1 MTLRVVCVE
10 PLHDRTLTH
19 AQSGHCYLIHMDSP
33 AIDRASAAK
42 HYLHPQA
49 WPFWAAHLGAIYG
62 LYVVG
67 FSWGGLA
74 LAIALYYARMFFVTG
89 VYHRYFSHRAYKTS
103 RGFQAL
109 IAFLGGM
116 SVQKGALW
124 WAANHR
130 HHHKYSDMPN
140 DLHSPREHGLL
151 WSHVGWIVS
160 REYNDTDYGSIKD
173 FAKYPELVWLNK
185 YHLVP
190 VAVYAAVLYGT
201 FGLWGFVWGFLVSTV
216 LLWHGT
222 FTINSLS
229 HVFGN
234 KRYDTTDDSRNNWFL
249 ALLTMGEG
257 WHNNHHHYQ
266 STANQGFYWWEVD
279 LSYYIL
285 KALSAVGLVW
295 DLRKPPQRVLD
306 EGRRKAGQVADDVGL
321 AAPSVAP
328 PAPAE

>member
-1 MTLRVVCVE
+1 MDSRVV
-10 PLHDRTLTH
+10 DR
-19 AQSGHCYLIHMDSP
+19 SNIV
-33 AIDRASAAK
+33 K
-42 HYLHPQA
+42 HYLHAQA
-49 WPFWAAHLGAIYG
+49 WPFWVAHLGAIYG
-62 LYVVG
+62 IYLLG
-67 FSWGGLA
+67 FSWSGLA
-74 LAIALYYARMFFVTG
+74 LAIGLYYARMFFVTG

-103 RGFQAL
+103 RAFQAL

-140 DLHSPREHGLL
+140 DLHSPREQGLL

-160 REYNDTDYGSIKD
+160 REYNDTDYSQIKD

-185 YHLVP
+185 FHFVP
-190 VAVYAAVLYGT
+190 VAIYAAVLYAT
-201 FGLWGFVWGFLVSTV
+201 LGLWGFVWGFLVSTV

-234 KRYDTTDDSRNNWFL
+234 RRFETTDDSRNNWFL
-249 ALLTMGEG
+249 AMLTMGEG

-266 STANQGFYWWEVD
+266 STANQGFYWWEID
-279 LSYYIL
+279 PSYYIL
-285 KALSAVGLVW
+285 KALSWVGLVW
-295 DLRKPPQRVLD
+295 DLRTPPQRVLD
-306 EGRRKAGQVADDVGL
+306 EGRRKASSDENVGL
-321 AAPSVAP
+321 ATPSVAP
-328 PAPAE
+328 AAPAE